1 MDPSVLFILPYSCLT
16 PKLVASSLSICP
28 VWCTANWLLESLQ
41 FTVCLLSSLNLRKE
55 GHSSPLGTIFKVCY
69 SICIFDFFPSFP
81 FHRRVF
87 PSQVLGFLTD
97 FGDRALL
104 HVYTF
109 GLVFITLLEGP
120 LSILVRKDKYISKI
134 NRTQSSILPFA
145 QIPNIREINVV
156 KPEAE
161 SSPLLS
167 TAALPFILAH

>member
-28 VWCTANWLLESLQ
+28 MWCTANWLLESLQ

-55 GHSSPLGTIFKVCY
+55 GHSSPLGAIFKVCF

-81 FHRRVF
+81 FHRWVF

-109 GLVFITLLEGP
+109 GLVFITLLEGS
-120 LSILVRKDKYISKI
+120 LSILVRKDKYIYLKDQQDTKLNSA
-134 NRTQSSILPFA
+134 FC
-145 QIPNIREINVV
+145 PNSQHSGD
-156 KPEAE
+156 KCSEAR
-161 SSPLLS
+161 SRVFTSVLNS
-167 TAALPFILAH
+167 CFT